1 MNFTYSEPR
10 SEELNAKRINVKN
23 AISCVFNS
31 SNDLFCIHF
40 FSCTAQ
46 CYKIGL
52 VRLVDRTFKISKTWL
67 DFLSQLITM

>member
-10 SEELNAKRINVKN
+10 NEELNAKRIINVKD
-23 AISCVFNS
+23 AVICVVN
-31 SNDLFCIHF
+31 SNDLFCIHL

-52 VRLVDRTFKISKTWL
+52 VRLVDTFKISKTWL